1 MKYRVFQIMLEGFSL
16 VNSEFGKDRLPS
28 LQEESFVCAVNF
40 VTFLCPAACARLFW
54 HLWARR
60 EVTDCPSKW
69 WVWSLAGFQCLC
81 LVGCVSE

>member
-40 VTFLCPAACARLFW
+40 VTFLCPAACARLFGTFGQGEK
-54 HLWARR
+54 LLTAA
-60 EVTDCPSKW
+60 PGGGSG
-69 WVWSLAGFQCLC
+69 VWLDFS
-81 LVGCVSE
+81 VSV